1 MSPRNLEM
9 IHSMGKVMVIASI
22 YPASR
27 KVVKPIKYEYTS
39 ILDNILLLKTFRYV
53 SYKCSVILE
62 HNYVYTKCI
71 LNNTIIDV

>member
-1 MSPRNLEM
+1 MNIYKLQLPLMSPRNLEM
-9 IHSMGKVMVIASI
+9 INSMGKVMVIASI

-27 KVVKPIKYEYTS
+27 IVVKPIKYEYTS

-62 HNYVYTKCI
+62 HYYV
-71 LNNTIIDV
+71 